1 MIWWLGFSFSFE
13 NPGKFSYKNQVTKKV
28 IDKNNKAR
36 NVVYLSQ
43 EGAFFSSPQI
53 YHAPSAPLAGQ
64 LIFSPHK
71 LNNK

>member
-1 MIWWLGFSFSFE
+1 MIWWRGFSFYFE

-43 EGAFFSSPQI
+43 EGAFFQALRSI
-53 YHAPSAPLAGQ
+53 MHPLH
-64 LIFSPHK
+64 P
-71 LNNK
+71 

>member
-1 MIWWLGFSFSFE
+1 MIWWRGFSFSFE
-13 NPGKFSYKNQVTKKV
+13 NHGKFSYNNQFTKKL

-36 NVVYLSQ
+36 NVVFLSQ

-53 YHAPSAPLAGQ
+53 YHAPSASLAGQ
-64 LIFSPHK
+64 LIFSLHK